1 MISVAASQ
9 TYHSLYLAVYRAHR
23 SDPETWNGRHCT
35 RVLTAVMGGRHFSW
49 RVVGI
54 TEVALMMLHEHGFQ
68 PKKGVVK
75 ITRAHIKA
83 RADTV
88 QELLKLPELSETDFI
103 DFWLKNDMVVL
114 CGPGENRKQFGD
126 NYHRIENDS
135 GALFSSNTISWKH
148 KQPERDCLA
157 AMHASLNR

>member
-1 MISVAASQ
+1 MISVTASH

-23 SDPETWNGRHCT
+23 SDPETWNSHHCT

-54 TEVALMMLHEHGFQ
+54 TEAALKILYEHGFQ
-68 PKKGVVK
+68 LKKGVK

-88 QELLKLPELSETDFI
+88 QALLKLPELSETDFI
-103 DFWLKNDMVVL
+103 DFWLKHDEVVL
-114 CGPGENRKQFGD
+114 CGPGENRKQVGK
-126 NYHRIENDS
+126 YHLIENDS
-135 GALFSSNTISWKH
+135 GALFSSNTVSWKH
-148 KQPERDCLA
+148 KQPERDHLA